1 MYTFITMTESD
12 KLKPYTTLKRRTLFR
27 PRGGG
32 GRGCWL
38 NMIMSVVPLVL
49 SFTFFMIIF
58 VLSVIFSDLRL
69 PQPQTVERANFTVK
83 LFVCFITFNVIMGY
97 TCPVDDEM

>member
-1 MYTFITMTESD
+1 MVEYDYVRRSSCTFVHI
-12 KLKPYTTLKRRTLFR
+12 
-27 PRGGG
+27 
-32 GRGCWL
+32 
-38 NMIMSVVPLVL
+38 
-49 SFTFFMIIF
+49 FMIIF